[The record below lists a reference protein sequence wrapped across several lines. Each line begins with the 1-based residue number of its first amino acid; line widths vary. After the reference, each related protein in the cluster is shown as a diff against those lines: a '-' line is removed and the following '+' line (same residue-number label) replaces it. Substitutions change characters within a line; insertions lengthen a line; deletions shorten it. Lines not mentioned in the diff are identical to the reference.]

1 MTDILKECFQASD
14 FFGKSE
20 KAAIDL
26 VSRRSHVTDE
36 VVLLAVGLA
45 VWSHSNGQPCI
56 DLEGIQSL
64 ASRSFGVSLPSGALL
79 VQHLLDAP
87 AVVIAVD
94 SEDVGDVTTYQ
105 SDLRPLV
112 LFGSLLFTQRQFVD
126 ELSITHSLTVR
137 ANQPN
142 LENVNNEIVNRL
154 LPIPAQDDEAAK
166 AVGDDGIANR
176 AGLSVLSRKIT
187 VLTGG
192 PGTGKTHA
200 LTRCLA
206 AYLES
211 RDGVATS
218 VALVAP
224 TGKAATRAKELITQF
239 VVDQSKPDSSSL
251 GLSTFS
257 LEILKRIEPMTIQR
271 ALKNKER
278 LQTRFFYDSTR
289 PLPYDIVIVDE
300 MSMVPSYLMARLL
313 EAINY
318 TATVLL
324 VGDEAQLESVESG
337 SVLREIVES
346 ASQDNSPLAGSVFEL
361 KRVWRQSS
369 DTKIGDL
376 ARLIRS
382 GQAENA
388 FDLASKNPS
397 GIEFVSVQRN
407 QQVPHEVIEHVVVR
421 LTEAC
426 VLASSQN
433 GDDHA
438 SALKLIEQNK
448 VLCGPR
454 EGRLGI
460 SVWNKIIQSKVQQ
473 IDDGEVMR
481 PGTPLLVTVNSP
493 RTRLVNGAIGV
504 VVNWLSD
511 DGNNEIR
518 IFFKDDSGGRYL
530 SIAELPPVEICY
542 AMTIHK
548 SQGSEYSNVVVILPD
563 ENSPL
568 CTRELIYTAITRAK
582 KSVTVVGNRESF
594 VSAVNQ
600 VSVRTAGVGA
610 LMQVLSKHR

>member
-1 MTDILKECFQASD
+1 MLDACFQPSD
-14 FFGKSE
+14 FFGASE

-26 VSRRSHVTDE
+26 ISRRSNVTDE
-36 VVLLAVGLA
+36 IVLLAVGLA
-45 VWSHSNGQPCI
+45 VWSHRNGQPCV
-56 DLEGIQSL
+56 DLEEIQPL
-64 ASRSFGVSLPSGALL
+64 VFQNYGLSFPAGSVL
-79 VQHLLDAP
+79 VQHLLNTP
-87 AVVIAVD
+87 SVVIAVE
-94 SEDVGDVTTYQ
+94 SNSFGDVPAYQ
-105 SDLRPLV
+105 SDTRPLV
-112 LFGSLLFTQRQFVD
+112 LFENLLFTQRQFVD
-126 ELSITHSLTVR
+126 ELSIAHNLKTR
-137 ANQPN
+137 ANQSRF
-142 LENVNNEIVNRL
+142 ENVDHELVGRL
-154 LPIPAQDDEAAK
+154 LPIPAPDDEAAR
-166 AVGDDGIANR
+166 AVGDDGIAHR
-176 AGLSVLSRKIT
+176 VGLSVLSQKIT

-211 RDGVATS
+211 RNGVPTS

-239 VVDQSKPDSSSL
+239 VMDQSRPNDSSL
-251 GLSTFS
+251 VLSNFT
-257 LEILKRIEPMTIQR
+257 LEILKKIEPMTIQR
-271 ALKNKER
+271 VLKNKER

-289 PLPYDIVIVDE
+289 RLPYDIVIVDE

-313 EAINY
+313 EAIDE
-318 TATVLL
+318 TSTVLL

-346 ASQDNSPLAGSVFEL
+346 SKDDNSLLAGSVFEL

-376 ARLIRS
+376 ARLIRA
-382 GQAENA
+382 GQAEDA
-388 FDLASKNPS
+388 FELASKNPS
-397 GIEFVSVQRN
+397 GIKFVPVLKN
-407 QQVPHEVIEHVVVR
+407 QQVPHEVIEQVVTS

-426 VLASSQN
+426 VLASSQKLE
-433 GDDHA
+433 DHA
-438 SALKLIEQNK
+438 RALALIEQNK

-454 EGRLGI
+454 EGQLGI
-460 SVWNKIIQSKVQQ
+460 GVWNKTIQSKVQQ
-473 IDDGEVMR
+473 IDDGEIMR
-481 PGTPLLVTVNSP
+481 PGTPLLVTINSP

-511 DGNNEIR
+511 DGENEIR
-518 IFFKDDSGGRYL
+518 IFFKDDTGGRYL

-582 KSVTVVGNRESF
+582 KSVTVVGNKESF
-594 VSAVNQ
+594 VGAVNQ
-600 VSVRTAGVGA
+600 VSVRTAGVGTLLKA
-610 LMQVLSKHR
+610 LSKGR